1 MTAKNNIT
9 VYKLVEINRSNGVI
23 RSPYEYFIYELNK
36 TYSAD
41 MEKVNDDSYF
51 DLLAGG
57 ELDEVRAKGIP
68 FISIG
73 PGFHSATKKKRL
85 EHLLFDQTVIM
96 KAIIPKGAKYYKGL
110 SDLIVSSK
118 IKLIGK
124 A

>member
-23 RSPYEYFIYELNK
+23 ISPYEDFIYELNK

-41 MEKVNDDSYF
+41 MEKVNDDSYL
-51 DLLAGG
+51 DIRAGD
-57 ELDEVRAKGIP
+57 ELYEIRAKGIP

-73 PGFHSATKKKRL
+73 PGFHSATKKERL
-85 EHLLFDQTVIM
+85 QHLRWADTAIM